1 MLDKKIRKQILEI
14 KEKKEKLLIEEKI
27 IKTRIISI
35 FESEENIKNF
45 SKLPKQKREKIAFA
59 FYGELNRLNE
69 SNLINEG
76 FGDMLAKIFGNSFY
90 GILEGLIEPLVDS
103 ILGGLGLSGYFK
115 KFLVSL
121 LTTNPAKLVAAFKDC
136 RAMTEL
142 VAASVSEAL
151 AMMVQEELNMGGTG
165 YGVIRNIL
173 GKTFKESQFINSLSD
188 SLENF
193 VCELFSKFTGKAT
206 EVYNKLKPAT
216 AG

>member
-1 MLDKKIRKQILEI
+1 MIEKKIRKQILEI

-27 IKTRIISI
+27 IKSRIISI
-35 FESEENIKNF
+35 FESEDNIKNF
-45 SKLPKQKREKIAFA
+45 SSLSKQKKEKIAFA

-76 FGDMLAKIFGNSFY
+76 FGDILAKIFGNSFS

-115 KFLVSL
+115 KFLVSI
-121 LTTNPAKLVAAFKDC
+121 LTTNPAKLVSAFKDC
-136 RAMTEL
+136 RVMTEL
-142 VAASVSEAL
+142 VAESISEAL
-151 AMMVQEELNMGGTG
+151 FMMMQEEKGFGGTG
-165 YGVIRNIL
+165 YNMLRNIL
-173 GKTFKESQFINSLSD
+173 GKTFKESQFITSISD

-206 EVYNKLKPAT
+206 QVYNKLKPAT
-216 AG
+216 SG